1 MILFM
6 IMAVFGLFRRIF
18 FYHYNIQKWSDVIVK
33 LIKFDD
39 LYYEYLR
46 KQQKGFKTGKLQ
58 NQKQASEKR
67 KNTFKG

>member
-1 MILFM
+1 MI
-6 IMAVFGLFRRIF
+6 IAVFVFLWRF
-18 FYHYNIQKWSDVIVK
+18 FFNHYNIQKWSDVIVK

-39 LYYEYLR
+39 LYYEYFT
-46 KQQKGFKTGKLQ
+46 KQQKGFKAGKLQ